1 MATPD
6 TVVVSAATYQLVRGL
21 FTCHALGAH
30 TLKGVD
36 QPLAVY
42 RVLSTGEAQNRF
54 EVAVSTG
61 LTPLVER
68 QEEVGLLQRRWEQV
82 KEGYGQVVLLSG
94 EAGIGKSRL
103 VQELREW
110 VTHEG
115 ATRIAFRCSPY
126 HQNSAL
132 YPVLEHLQQVLQFH
146 RNEAPE
152 TKLAKLE
159 RVLRTYRF
167 AQQEVI
173 ALFAA
178 LLSLPHPEG
187 YPPLRL
193 SPERQKQQTQEA
205 LLAWLFEEA
214 ERQPVLV
221 VWEDLHWADPSSLEV
236 LGLLVDQPPTARL
249 LTLLTFRP
257 EFHSP

>member
-61 LTPLVER
+61 LTPLVGR

-103 VQELREW
+103 V
-110 VTHEG
+110 
-115 ATRIAFRCSPY
+115 
-126 HQNSAL
+126 
-132 YPVLEHLQQVLQFH
+132 
-146 RNEAPE
+146 
-152 TKLAKLE
+152 
-159 RVLRTYRF
+159 
-167 AQQEVI
+167 
-173 ALFAA
+173 
-178 LLSLPHPEG
+178 
-187 YPPLRL
+187 
-193 SPERQKQQTQEA
+193 
-205 LLAWLFEEA
+205 
-214 ERQPVLV
+214 
-221 VWEDLHWADPSSLEV
+221 
-236 LGLLVDQPPTARL
+236 
-249 LTLLTFRP
+249 
-257 EFHSP
+257 